1 MVLDRIEKLIE
12 KYFEGET
19 SIAEENELKVYF
31 SSTDVAQHLKQYQT
45 IFGYFSQDKEQK
57 FTQEIPLE
65 TKKRNIVMWLSVA
78 ASVVVMLGVGT
89 FMYFETNTSE
99 QFVACSP
106 EDSPELA
113 MEQTER
119 ALALVSEHLN
129 TGIESVSY
137 INEYENSKDKI
148 FKK

>member
-1 MVLDRIEKLIE
+1 M
-12 KYFEGET
+12 
-19 SIAEENELKVYF
+19 
-31 SSTDVAQHLKQYQT
+31 
-45 IFGYFSQDKEQK
+45 
-57 FTQEIPLE
+57 
-65 TKKRNIVMWLSVA
+65 
-78 ASVVVMLGVGT
+78 
-89 FMYFETNTSE
+89 MYFETNKSE

>member
-1 MVLDRIEKLIE
+1 MALDRIEKLID

-31 SSTDVAQHLKQYQT
+31 SSTNVAQHLKQYQT
-45 IFGYFSQDKEQK
+45 IFGYFSQAKEQQ

-65 TKKRNIVMWLSVA
+65 TKKRNVAVWMSIA
-78 ASVVVMLGVGT
+78 ASVVVLFGVGMM
-89 FMYFETNTSE
+89 MYINNTRAE

-106 EDSPELA
+106 EDNPELA
-113 MEQTER
+113 LQQTEK

-137 INEYENSKDKI
+137 INEYEQSKNRI